1 MRLVA
6 LFLLVLGAMLGG
18 ASSIAGPAAPGPGR
32 GGASPFHGG
41 AFWGGAHPHA
51 GVAFYRPAYGPGY
64 GGRWVGY
71 PGYGFGLGVGL
82 GYGYGFGYGTGW
94 ALTGGYPWYYW
105 GAPAYGGYP
114 FGYGVTSVPALITNE
129 DLVFVQPPPTD
140 AAGPPPQQPS
150 SGYWYY
156 CTAPAGYF
164 PYVEQCTRP
173 WIAVQ
178 PQAGTPA
185 R

>member
-1 MRLVA
+1 MGWLS
-6 LFLLVLGAMLGG
+6 GC
-18 ASSIAGPAAPGPGR
+18 
-32 GGASPFHGG
+32 
-41 AFWGGAHPHA
+41 
-51 GVAFYRPAYGPGY
+51 
-64 GGRWVGY
+64 
-71 PGYGFGLGVGL
+71 YGFGLGLGL

-114 FGYGVTSVPALITNE
+114 YGYGVTTVPALITNE

-156 CTAPAGYF
+156 CTAPAGYY